1 MPMPKATPQV
11 SSSPFC
17 VKLEAYLII
26 TGRSYEAAEG
36 LPPFAPTK
44 SVPYVTY
51 RGETF
56 GDSQA
61 IIDRFESETSGSYKA
76 LDKDVL
82 SADQQAVSREVLDL
96 VENKLYFSLVYAR
109 FAMDEG
115 WEHEIEE
122 IESGLP
128 WFLRCC
134 LPKWIRSEQIEK
146 VAKRGCKSAD
156 SAFRDIDAWL
166 EHLAGVL
173 GDNTF
178 LFGED
183 PSVADC
189 SLFGFLVV
197 ARSCQHKNPLTTAVR
212 ENKRLM
218 DFVVRMISL
227 LKK

>member
-1 MPMPKATPQV
+1 M
-11 SSSPFC
+11 
-17 VKLEAYLII
+17 
-26 TGRSYEAAEG
+26 
-36 LPPFAPTK
+36 
-44 SVPYVTY
+44 
-51 RGETF
+51 
-56 GDSQA
+56 
-61 IIDRFESETSGSYKA
+61 
-76 LDKDVL
+76 L
-82 SADQQAVSREVLDL
+82 SADQQAVSREVWDL

-109 FAMDEG
+109 FAIDQG

-134 LPKWIRSEQIEK
+134 LQKWIRSEQIEK
-146 VAKRGCKSAD
+146 AAKHGCESAD

-173 GDNTF
+173 GDKTF
-178 LFGED
+178 LFGEA

-197 ARSCQHKNPLTTAVR
+197 AKSCHHENPLTTAVR
-212 ENKRLM
+212 GNKRLM
-218 DFVVRMISL
+218 NFVVRMISL